1 MTASKVELRTLS
13 DLFSDLESAE
23 FGNRIEYGTFDGVGG
38 PYRIVFMPYFN
49 STLGELYDKDGS
61 VVYHRECYGHQ
72 DIMKFASNCTEMYS
86 NFNKFIFATYR
97 STDDKQRMFID
108 RLDAFS
114 SYHTKNGWWDTF
126 CLSTDDLEETGLYLC
141 ELRGYFKDKDGYPIV
156 KVTPLLQLDP
166 ESDIPEAMVY
176 SDWLRRNTRDHMY
189 FHGVYSDFPVTPSFS
204 FNRFNTE
211 WIEEYD
217 WHALFEK
224 ILKQVD
230 IFSDFEEI
238 KRGLRSPTRSERKA
252 KNDVDLILELSER
265 NAVVA
270 KKLDNYSVKE
280 YIVNIEDRFE
290 RLFPDVD
297 ADTLNIAEKAEMVE
311 NKAEELK
318 AAKKAKVAAERKAKK
333 NKSIG
338 RLEFK

>member
-141 ELRGYFKDKDGYPIV
+141 ELRGYFKDKDGYPISNSQYE
-156 KVTPLLQLDP
+156 KDIYKLRLLYKFIEENKKLTKLNITKNPIKDKLIIKNEP
-166 ESDIPEAMVY
+166 GGAANFNEEYIK
-176 SDWLRRNTRDHMY
+176 RDNNDNIIINC
-189 FHGVYSDFPVTPSFS
+189 FFS
-204 FNRFNTE
+204 FLIKIKNELFSKEDYKIYRNEFVIIFDCKSLFNLNSETYPFGDYP
-211 WIEEYD
+211 I
-217 WHALFEK
+217 
-224 ILKQVD
+224 
-230 IFSDFEEI
+230 IF
-238 KRGLRSPTRSERKA
+238 K
-252 KNDVDLILELSER
+252 EL
-265 NAVVA
+265 
-270 KKLDNYSVKE
+270 L
-280 YIVNIEDRFE
+280 
-290 RLFPDVD
+290 
-297 ADTLNIAEKAEMVE
+297 
-311 NKAEELK
+311 
-318 AAKKAKVAAERKAKK
+318 
-333 NKSIG
+333 
-338 RLEFK
+338 